1 MIGALLLGFVAGIVA
16 RVLMPGDVFRKM
28 SGPASWGLS
37 LVLGL
42 AGALLGYVIFTL
54 GLGIGDTD
62 VFDWGG
68 LLSAIIGTLIVL
80 GLASYFLR
88 RRAARS
94 EPAPAQDPVQP
105 QAPAQPFTQAP
116 TQPPVPQLNLPPRF
130 LRNPKPRSNP
140 LSNHNPGHPTGRR
153 RHPPG
158 DSLEAFWSSLI
169 AQARSGRSTSAQLS
183 SSTLATALSRT
194 AGATTPPPSEA
205 ELPLDAAGNDLV
217 AEYLVDLDHV
227 RVGCRVPGVQFAQL
241 RLLVG

>member
-62 VFDWGG
+62 IFDWGG
-68 LLSAIIGTLIVL
+68 LLGAIIGAVIVL

-94 EPAPAQDPVQP
+94 EPAAAQP
-105 QAPAQPFTQAP
+105 QAPAQAPAQPQTPTQAP
-116 TQPPVPQLNLPPRF
+116 AQPQIPIQTPEQPPAPERPHGEGPQPPV
-130 LRNPKPRSNP
+130 
-140 LSNHNPGHPTGRR
+140 
-153 RHPPG
+153 
-158 DSLEAFWSSLI
+158 
-169 AQARSGRSTSAQLS
+169 
-183 SSTLATALSRT
+183 
-194 AGATTPPPSEA
+194 
-205 ELPLDAAGNDLV
+205 V
-217 AEYLVDLDHV
+217 
-227 RVGCRVPGVQFAQL
+227 
-241 RLLVG
+241 